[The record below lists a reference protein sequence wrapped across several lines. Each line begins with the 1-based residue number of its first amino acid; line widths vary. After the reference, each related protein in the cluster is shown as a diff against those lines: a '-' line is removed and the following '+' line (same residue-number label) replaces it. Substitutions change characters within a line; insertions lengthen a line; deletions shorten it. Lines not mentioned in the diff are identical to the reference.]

1 LISIWRNVTLV
12 DNGFRNVSSI
22 MKRKENGPRY
32 GQPWS
37 REELILAFDL
47 YCRIPFQR
55 TKSNNPRVQELARF
69 LGRTPASIA
78 RKLGNFGA
86 FDPELQ
92 RKGISGLVHA
102 SKLDREIWEEFNRDW
117 NGLVL
122 VASRLRQEFKS
133 GRASIEKPIEPTGPS
148 ERIREAKVR
157 VHQAFFRE
165 AILSSYNETCCIT
178 GLCITECLIASHI
191 IPWSVNEGK
200 RTDPSNGLC
209 LSATFDQ
216 LFDQGLITIT
226 TEMRVEVSKEL
237 LSLKNSATQRLI
249 ICYHGQRIILPGRFL
264 PAMDSLEW
272 HKENIFRR

>member
-1 LISIWRNVTLV
+1 
-12 DNGFRNVSSI
+12 
-22 MKRKENGPRY
+22 M
-32 GQPWS
+32 
-37 REELILAFDL
+37 
-47 YCRIPFQR
+47 
-55 TKSNNPRVQELARF
+55 
-69 LGRTPASIA
+69 GRTPASIA

-117 NGLVL
+117 NVLVL
-122 VASRLRQEFKS
+122 EASRLRQDLKS
-133 GRASIEKPIEPTGPS
+133 DQTSIEKPIETTEQS
-148 ERIREAKVR
+148 ERIRETKTR
-157 VHQAFFRE
+157 VHQTFFRE

-209 LSATFDQ
+209 LSATFDR

-226 TEMRVEVSKEL
+226 AEMRVEVSKEL
-237 LSLKNSATQRLI
+237 LALKNSSAQCLI
-249 ICYHGQRIILPGRFL
+249 ICYHGQRIIQPSRFL
-264 PAMDSLEW
+264 PSMDSLEW
-272 HKENIFRR
+272 HQENIFRR